1 MTSHMRQRATG
12 RAWPILAWVPGY
24 QRTWLRFDLIAG
36 LTVCAILV
44 PEGMAYA
51 QLAGVPPEYAF
62 YAAPIAL
69 LAYAVLGS
77 SRQLVVAVS
86 SAVAIMSAA
95 TISEIAVAGSAE
107 YIALTAAL
115 AILAGLVSMAF
126 GVLRLG
132 RIAQFFSESVLLGFV
147 FGLAL
152 LITIKQIPKILGI
165 EAHGD
170 TALAL
175 VRDMLPHVREA
186 DLLTLAAGAGGIAA
200 MIVLERRLP
209 RVPAALVVLIG
220 SLAVS
225 FAVGLEAHGVSV
237 VGPLPAGLAGPKLPG
252 VGLAALP
259 QLLGGALGIA
269 LVAFAEAIGPANE
282 FAREHGGRIDPNR
295 ELIAIGAA
303 NTGAGLFSGF
313 PIGSSLSKS
322 AANDRAGARTPAS
335 LVTAAAA
342 TALVALFLTPLFE
355 PLPEATLG
363 AIVIVAVAAMMKVA
377 KMRQLWRLRRAEF
390 WLAAVALVGVLVM
403 PTLPALGIA
412 VIVSLGMLIW
422 RASQARLTFL
432 GRVRGGLEPV
442 DLRTVPDAAI
452 PGLLIVRP
460 DEMLFFAN
468 AASVRDEIIEAVA
481 DAEPRPTVVLLDL
494 GLTPEVDVPVV
505 EALEHLQ
512 QRLAADGIDLW
523 LSHLQPAVRD
533 LLDRAG
539 ALPTIGPDRVYPR
552 VVDGVL
558 AFALR
563 MPGAEQRL
571 TVLNDLLAFI
581 RERKTQPGESV
592 QGIQLLAALEER
604 LSLELAAAG
613 GASAQT
619 AAPMTTPKTGKPTP
633 D

>member
-1 MTSHMRQRATG
+1 MTEPAARRATG
-12 RAWPILAWVPGY
+12 HTWPILQWVPGY
-24 QRTWLRFDLIAG
+24 KRRWLRFDVIAG
-36 LTVCAILV
+36 LTVCGILV

-62 YAAPIAL
+62 YAAPIGL
-69 LAYAVLGS
+69 LAYALLGS

-95 TISEIAVAGSAE
+95 TISEIAAAGSAE
-107 YIALTAAL
+107 YVALTAAL
-115 AILAGLVSMAF
+115 AILAGLLSIAF

-152 LITIKQIPKILGI
+152 LITVKQIPKILGI

-170 TALAL
+170 TAFAL

-186 DLLTLAAGAGGIAA
+186 DLLTLAVGAGGIAA
-200 MIVLERRLP
+200 MILVERWLP
-209 RVPAALVVLIG
+209 RLPAALVVLLG
-220 SLAVS
+220 SIAVS
-225 FAVGLEAHGVSV
+225 VAFGLEAQGVRV
-237 VGPLPAGLAGPKLPG
+237 VGELPAGLAGPSLPG
-252 VGLAALP
+252 VGLEAVP

-282 FAREHGGRIDPNR
+282 FAREHGGKIDPNR
-295 ELIAIGAA
+295 ELIALGAA

-322 AANDRAGARTPAS
+322 AANDRAGAKTPAS
-335 LVTAAAA
+335 LITAAAA

-363 AIVIVAVAAMMKVA
+363 AIVVVAVAGMMKVG

-390 WLAAVALVGVLVM
+390 WLASIALVGVLVM

-412 VIVSLGMLIW
+412 VIVSLGMLVW
-422 RASQARLTFL
+422 RASQPRLTFL
-432 GRVRGGLEPV
+432 GRARGGLEQV
-442 DLRTVPDAAI
+442 DLRAVPDAAI

-468 AASVRDEIIEAVA
+468 VASVRDEIVQAVA
-481 DAEPRPTVVLLDL
+481 DADPRPEVVLLDL

-512 QRLAADGIDLW
+512 QRLAADGIELW
-523 LSHLQPAVRD
+523 LSHLQPDARD

-539 ALPTIGPDRVYPR
+539 ALAAIGPERVHAG
-552 VVDGVL
+552 VIDGIL

-563 MPGAEQRL
+563 MPGARERVAVL
-571 TVLNDLLAFI
+571 TDLLAFI
-581 RERKTQPGESV
+581 RERKALPGESAV
-592 QGIQLLAALEER
+592 GVQLLTALEER

-613 GASAQT
+613 GAGAP
-619 AAPMTTPKTGKPTP
+619 AATHG
-633 D
+633 DLRRRRE